1 MKKTRDLFWTFLKIG
16 AFTFGGGYA
25 MVALL
30 EREFVEDKQWL
41 SREEFLDMVA
51 IAESTPGPVAVNS
64 ATYVG
69 YKIEGA
75 EGAAAS
81 TLAVCLPSFV
91 VIYLIS
97 LVFDRFLQLSAVAS
111 AFRGI
116 QVCVIYLIL
125 SAGMK
130 MLKSLSGTAFNRII
144 VAGVVAAMVGCSLA
158 AVSFSSL
165 YYILLCGAAGVLLY
179 LLKKA
184 AEGGESMIY
193 LQLFLNFLMI
203 GALSFGGGYG
213 MISLVRETVLR
224 HGWLTEAEFLS
235 FVAVS
240 ESTPGPLAINMATFI
255 GSSQGGLPGALIATL
270 GVVLPS
276 FFIILLIAAVLK
288 NLMKYAGVEAFLSGV
303 RPCVVAM
310 ILATALNMMLST
322 LGGIKTLADG
332 FVPDARSILVFAVLW
347 AVHFVWKKRTQKA
360 PSPIGMILLAAGL
373 GILFWGV

>member
-1 MKKTRDLFWTFLKIG
+1 
-16 AFTFGGGYA
+16 
-25 MVALL
+25 
-30 EREFVEDKQWL
+30 
-41 SREEFLDMVA
+41 
-51 IAESTPGPVAVNS
+51 
-64 ATYVG
+64 
-69 YKIEGA
+69 
-75 EGAAAS
+75 
-81 TLAVCLPSFV
+81 
-91 VIYLIS
+91 
-97 LVFDRFLQLSAVAS
+97 
-111 AFRGI
+111 
-116 QVCVIYLIL
+116 
-125 SAGMK
+125 
-130 MLKSLSGTAFNRII
+130 
-144 VAGVVAAMVGCSLA
+144 
-158 AVSFSSL
+158 
-165 YYILLCGAAGVLLY
+165 
-179 LLKKA
+179 
-184 AEGGESMIY
+184 MIY

-235 FVAVS
+235 FIAVS
-240 ESTPGPLAINMATFI
+240 ESTPGPLAVNMATFI
-255 GSSQGGLPGALIATL
+255 GSSQSGFPGALIATL

-322 LGGIKTLADG
+322 LGGIKTLADE
-332 FVPDARSILVFAVLW
+332 FAPDARSILVFAVLW

>member
-51 IAESTPGPVAVNS
+51 IAESTPGP
-64 ATYVG
+64 
-69 YKIEGA
+69 
-75 EGAAAS
+75 
-81 TLAVCLPSFV
+81 
-91 VIYLIS
+91 
-97 LVFDRFLQLSAVAS
+97 
-111 AFRGI
+111 
-116 QVCVIYLIL
+116 
-125 SAGMK
+125 
-130 MLKSLSGTAFNRII
+130 
-144 VAGVVAAMVGCSLA
+144 
-158 AVSFSSL
+158 
-165 YYILLCGAAGVLLY
+165 
-179 LLKKA
+179 
-184 AEGGESMIY
+184 
-193 LQLFLNFLMI
+193 
-203 GALSFGGGYG
+203 
-213 MISLVRETVLR
+213 
-224 HGWLTEAEFLS
+224 
-235 FVAVS
+235 
-240 ESTPGPLAINMATFI
+240 LAINMATFI
-255 GSSQGGLPGALIATL
+255 GSSQGGFPGALIATL

-332 FVPDARSILVFAVLW
+332 FAPDARSILVFAVLW

>member
-1 MKKTRDLFWTFLKIG
+1 
-16 AFTFGGGYA
+16 
-25 MVALL
+25 
-30 EREFVEDKQWL
+30 
-41 SREEFLDMVA
+41 
-51 IAESTPGPVAVNS
+51 
-64 ATYVG
+64 
-69 YKIEGA
+69 
-75 EGAAAS
+75 
-81 TLAVCLPSFV
+81 
-91 VIYLIS
+91 
-97 LVFDRFLQLSAVAS
+97 
-111 AFRGI
+111 
-116 QVCVIYLIL
+116 
-125 SAGMK
+125 
-130 MLKSLSGTAFNRII
+130 
-144 VAGVVAAMVGCSLA
+144 
-158 AVSFSSL
+158 
-165 YYILLCGAAGVLLY
+165 
-179 LLKKA
+179 
-184 AEGGESMIY
+184 MIY

-224 HGWLTEAEFLS
+224 YGWLTEAEFLS

-255 GSSQGGLPGALIATL
+255 GSSQGGFPGALIATL

-332 FVPDARSILVFAVLW
+332 FAPDARSILVFAVLW
-347 AVHFVWKKRTQKA
+347 VVHFVWRKRTQKA

>member
-1 MKKTRDLFWTFLKIG
+1 
-16 AFTFGGGYA
+16 
-25 MVALL
+25 
-30 EREFVEDKQWL
+30 
-41 SREEFLDMVA
+41 
-51 IAESTPGPVAVNS
+51 
-64 ATYVG
+64 
-69 YKIEGA
+69 
-75 EGAAAS
+75 
-81 TLAVCLPSFV
+81 
-91 VIYLIS
+91 
-97 LVFDRFLQLSAVAS
+97 
-111 AFRGI
+111 
-116 QVCVIYLIL
+116 
-125 SAGMK
+125 
-130 MLKSLSGTAFNRII
+130 
-144 VAGVVAAMVGCSLA
+144 
-158 AVSFSSL
+158 
-165 YYILLCGAAGVLLY
+165 
-179 LLKKA
+179 
-184 AEGGESMIY
+184 MIY

-224 HGWLTEAEFLS
+224 YGWLTEAEFLS

-240 ESTPGPLAINMATFI
+240 ESTPARWQSIWQPLSGHHRAAFR
-255 GSSQGGLPGALIATL
+255 GADRYA

-332 FVPDARSILVFAVLW
+332 FAPDARSILVFAVLW

>member
-130 MLKSLSGTAFNRII
+130 MLKSLSGTAFNKIV
-144 VAGVVAAMVGCSLA
+144 VAGVVAAMVGCSVA
-158 AVSFSSL
+158 AVASGLIYVLVF
-165 YYILLCGAAGVLLY
+165 GAQGWFGPWLSDHDVKIIFAVPGIVLATVFVTFPFVARELIPLMEAQGKDEEEAAVVLGARGWQTFWHVTLPNVKWGLLY
-179 LLKKA
+179 GVILCNA
-184 AEGGESMIY
+184 RAMGE
-193 LQLFLNFLMI
+193 
-203 GALSFGGGYG
+203 FG
-213 MISLVRETVLR
+213 
-224 HGWLTEAEFLS
+224 
-235 FVAVS
+235 AVS
-240 ESTPGPLAINMATFI
+240 
-255 GSSQGGLPGALIATL
+255 
-270 GVVLPS
+270 VV
-276 FFIILLIAAVLK
+276 
-288 NLMKYAGVEAFLSGV
+288 
-303 RPCVVAM
+303 
-310 ILATALNMMLST
+310 
-322 LGGIKTLADG
+322 
-332 FVPDARSILVFAVLW
+332 
-347 AVHFVWKKRTQKA
+347 
-360 PSPIGMILLAAGL
+360 
-373 GILFWGV
+373 

>member
-1 MKKTRDLFWTFLKIG
+1 MIYVELFW
-16 AFTFGGGYA
+16 
-25 MVALL
+25 
-30 EREFVEDKQWL
+30 
-41 SREEFLDMVA
+41 
-51 IAESTPGPVAVNS
+51 
-64 ATYVG
+64 
-69 YKIEGA
+69 
-75 EGAAAS
+75 
-81 TLAVCLPSFV
+81 
-91 VIYLIS
+91 
-97 LVFDRFLQLSAVAS
+97 
-111 AFRGI
+111 
-116 QVCVIYLIL
+116 
-125 SAGMK
+125 
-130 MLKSLSGTAFNRII
+130 
-144 VAGVVAAMVGCSLA
+144 
-158 AVSFSSL
+158 
-165 YYILLCGAAGVLLY
+165 
-179 LLKKA
+179 
-184 AEGGESMIY
+184 
-193 LQLFLNFLMI
+193 NFLMI

-224 HGWLTEAEFLS
+224 YGWLTEAEFLS

-255 GSSQGGLPGALIATL
+255 GSSQGGFPGALIATL

-276 FFIILLIAAVLK
+276 FFI

-332 FVPDARSILVFAVLW
+332 FAPDARSILVFAVLW